1 MNTQSIQVN
10 QTAFSHLY
18 YVEGC
23 LTYFLNDPY
32 INGLE
37 QEFLQSMQSGSCMPF
52 ALSTGDMRRRRMAF
66 REKFVEFTPSP
77 TGLPTLR
84 DADVLNYCASW
95 LTSAAID
102 ERQEDL
108 SSSLRFSVQDFLGF
122 SRRGKGGKQEE
133 GLVQSLDRLTGSHIR
148 TNTHPFF
155 VEGEDETTS
164 FSYLNNYQVK
174 RNNNG
179 GLESAVVELPGRFI
193 RYATRPPAGS
203 AMLHPDYLGLSN
215 TRRAIYLIA
224 VLFGGTR
231 SPSSFAIDKLQKM
244 IGSNTRVREFK
255 QEMLK
260 LQDQGLPEYQVE
272 VDENSDLVR
281 FIRLCDYTPEFV

>member
-1 MNTQSIQVN
+1 MKTEPVQIHQS
-10 QTAFSHLY
+10 AFRHLY

-23 LTYFLNDPY
+23 LTYFLNDPL
-32 INGLE
+32 IKDCRAEFMESIGLC
-37 QEFLQSMQSGSCMPF
+37 LPF
-52 ALSTGDMRRRRMAF
+52 ALNTGDMNSRRVEF
-66 REKFVEFTPSP
+66 REKFVEFTPGS

-133 GLVQSLDRLTGSHIR
+133 GLIASLDRLVESRVT
-148 TNTHPFF
+148 TNTRPFF
-155 VEGEDETTS
+155 IDGEESTTTFNYLS
-164 FSYLNNYQVK
+164 SYAAE
-174 RNNNG
+174 RNNSG
-179 GLESAVVELPGRFI
+179 GLESVVVELPGRFI

-244 IGSNTRVREFK
+244 IGSNIRAREFK